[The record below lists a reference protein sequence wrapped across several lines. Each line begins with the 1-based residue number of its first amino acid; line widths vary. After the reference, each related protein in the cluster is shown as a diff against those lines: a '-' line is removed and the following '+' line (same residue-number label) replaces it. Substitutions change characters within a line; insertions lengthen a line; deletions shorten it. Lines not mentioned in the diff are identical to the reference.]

1 MIVKY
6 NDLKCNVMPKGS
18 CLIVITDHHV
28 EMATEEYSAT
38 FVWTSYLP
46 ARVLRLMRYWKLEI
60 SPRTQRC
67 VTEVSPISEEKRPVA
82 CSTLA
87 DLRTNQKSVIM

>member
-1 MIVKY
+1 
-6 NDLKCNVMPKGS
+6 
-18 CLIVITDHHV
+18 
-28 EMATEEYSAT
+28 
-38 FVWTSYLP
+38 
-46 ARVLRLMRYWKLEI
+46 MRYWKFEI

-87 DLRTNQKSVIM
+87 DLWTNQRSGVIEKNQSDLVLPALA